1 MRSDELFY
9 FLAGVSVGV
18 IAALLLT
25 PYSGEE
31 ARQYLRERV
40 DEGRERASEM
50 LERGKDYVGSGRD
63 YGRRSY
69 AEKL

>member
-1 MRSDELFY
+1 MRSDEVFY

-40 DEGRERASEM
+40 DEGRERAGEI

-63 YGRRSY
+63 PSRRSY

>member
-40 DEGRERASEM
+40 DEGRERAGEM
-50 LERGKDYVGSGRD
+50 LERGKEYVGSGRD

-69 AEKL
+69 TEKI

>member
-9 FLAGVSVGV
+9 FLAGISVGV

-31 ARQYLRERV
+31 ARHYLRERV
-40 DEGRERASEM
+40 DEGKERAGEM
-50 LERGKDYVGSGRD
+50 LERGKELVGSGRE
-63 YGRRSY
+63 YGRRNY
-69 AEKL
+69 AEKI